1 MKAKHFLLLSLLI
14 SMCLICYSKDKR
26 PIHNGYYNA
35 KQLQRRGYNVHFKG
49 TMFVNYK
56 RYLEIN
62 KL

>member
-1 MKAKHFLLLSLLI
+1 MKKRLAIAVILILLALAGF
-14 SMCLICYSKDKR
+14 SKPKK
-26 PIHNGYYNA
+26 PLHNGYYNA

-49 TMFVNYK
+49 KMFVNYK